1 MILFQV
7 IFQID
12 RELNGKTGDRDS
24 LGYPDTEKRVGRTT
38 ILLMKFKVFDI
49 SYQSKQ
55 KLRSKRRSEII
66 KTYANLD
73 WVSKRFL
80 CLTWWIIN
88 ELVKVTPV
96 FSPTIFCNKTHLACS
111 AISWVVEKSDIWG
124 SNSLPQ
130 GCLPR
135 LSSAKDWGILNQ
147 GRLPKCR
154 NMSEWKIKIIVE
166 IQAEKL
172 DSIRQTKKKYDN
184 LDSTQA
190 SNIFGRKE
198 GLLVVFTAV
207 K

>member
-80 CLTWWIIN
+80 CLT
-88 ELVKVTPV
+88 
-96 FSPTIFCNKTHLACS
+96 
-111 AISWVVEKSDIWG
+111 
-124 SNSLPQ
+124 
-130 GCLPR
+130 
-135 LSSAKDWGILNQ
+135 
-147 GRLPKCR
+147 
-154 NMSEWKIKIIVE
+154 
-166 IQAEKL
+166 
-172 DSIRQTKKKYDN
+172 
-184 LDSTQA
+184 
-190 SNIFGRKE
+190 
-198 GLLVVFTAV
+198 
-207 K
+207 